1 MLEKIIE
8 KRVCDYA
15 TDKGVMVRKN
25 EVRTFIGRPDRVF
38 HYKGLTWYIEFK
50 AQGKKASPAQL
61 REIQKLTDQGIPAYV
76 VDNIEDG
83 KTIVDRFVNFC

>member
-1 MLEKIIE
+1 MLEKVIE

-50 AQGKKASPAQL
+50 AQGKKASPAQV
-61 REIQKLTDQGIPAYV
+61 REIQKLTDQSIPAYV